1 MDYVEY
7 VEKKFNIKLLPI
19 QKEIIKAIENKEN
32 IYVCYP
38 PRMGR
43 KYFLEMI
50 EEVKEIIYGGNDGKP
65 CL

>member
-1 MDYVEY
+1 MDCIEFVEQ
-7 VEKKFNIKLLPI
+7 KFNIKLLPI
-19 QKEIIKAIENKEN
+19 QKEIIKEIENKDN

-43 KYFLEMI
+43 KYFLEII
-50 EEVKEIIYGGNDGKP
+50 EKVKEIIYGGNDGKT

>member
-1 MDYVEY
+1 MDFIEFVEQ
-7 VEKKFNIKLLPI
+7 KFNIKLLPI

-43 KYFLEMI
+43 KYFLEIM
-50 EEVKEIIYGGNDGKP
+50 EEVKEIIYGGNNGETS
-65 CL
+65 L

>member
-1 MDYVEY
+1 MDCIEFVEQ
-7 VEKKFNIKLLPI
+7 KFNIKLLPF
-19 QKEIIKAIENKEN
+19 QKEIIKASVNQEN

-50 EEVKEIIYGGNDGKP
+50 YEMMKILYGGNDANY
-65 CL
+65 

>member
-1 MDYVEY
+1 MDCIEFVEQ
-7 VEKKFNIKLLPI
+7 KFNIKLLPI

-43 KYFLEMI
+43 KHFLEIM
-50 EEVKEIIYGGNDGKP
+50 EEVKEIIYGGNNGETS
-65 CL
+65 L